1 MVFLTL
7 DLKGK
12 ESGRRK
18 KKGVGL
24 FNNKLRKKK
33 KKITMQKI
41 HINSKKKNGLKKD
54 DIVLSIGAHKTVKIP
69 RKGLKLIAC
78 LPLLFCFVQVIKQY

>member
-1 MVFLTL
+1 
-7 DLKGK
+7 
-12 ESGRRK
+12 
-18 KKGVGL
+18 
-24 FNNKLRKKK
+24 
-33 KKITMQKI
+33 MQKI